1 MLSINKQTSR
11 ILVLILSLML
21 LSTCGAPKQKRH
33 YRSHPQA
40 KPLIKKQFKG
50 MASWYGGKF
59 HGRKTASGEKFN
71 KNKLTAAHRNL
82 PFGTKIKVTNL
93 SNGKKVVLR
102 INDRG
107 PFIKSRVLDVS
118 RKAAKELGFLNQ
130 GKTKVHVLIL
140 KKE

>member
-1 MLSINKQTSR
+1 
-11 ILVLILSLML
+11 
-21 LSTCGAPKQKRH
+21 
-33 YRSHPQA
+33 
-40 KPLIKKQFKG
+40 